1 MKIEVFALCD
11 AATESHGKLNVLG
24 TFDQLVAARLP
35 VIHPACAVALRI
47 RFDVHEAIE
56 YHIRLRMVDPDGQP
70 FMKEMEASVRPRFGE
85 DSCST
90 AINLI
95 LNMQRIKFDYFADYA
110 LLLEVNEVE
119 EASLPLRVVALKNP
133 KFT

>member
-56 YHIRLRMVDPDGQP
+56 HRIRLRMVDPDGQP
-70 FMKEMEASVRPRFGE
+70 FIKEMEASIRPRFGE
-85 DSCST
+85 DVSLS
-90 AINLI
+90 LI
-95 LNMQRIKFDYFADYA
+95 HI
-110 LLLEVNEVE
+110 
-119 EASLPLRVVALKNP
+119 
-133 KFT
+133 

>member
-11 AATESHGKLNVLG
+11 AATESHGKLNVIG
-24 TFDQLVAARLP
+24 TFDQLVAATLP

-47 RFDVHEAIE
+47 RFDVHEAVE
-56 YHIRLRMVDPDGQP
+56 HCIRLRMVDPDGQP

-85 DSCST
+85 DVSST

-95 LNMQRIKFDYFADYA
+95 LNMQRIKFDAFADYA
-110 LLLEVNEVE
+110 LLLEVNKVE

>member
-1 MKIEVFALCD
+1 MKIEVFTLCD

-24 TFDQLVAARLP
+24 TFDQLVAAKLP

-56 YHIRLRMVDPDGQP
+56 HRIRLRMLDPDGQP
-70 FMKEMEASVRPRFGE
+70 FMKEMETSVRPRFGE
-85 DSCST
+85 DVSST

-95 LNMQRIKFDYFADYA
+95 LNIQRIKFDSFADYA
-110 LLLEVNEVE
+110 LLLEVNKVE

>member
-35 VIHPACAVALRI
+35 VIHPVCAVALRI
-47 RFDVHEAIE
+47 RFDVHEAVEHRIC
-56 YHIRLRMVDPDGQP
+56 LRMVDPDGQP

-85 DSCST
+85 DVSST

-95 LNMQRIKFDYFADYA
+95 LNMQRIKFDAFADYA
-110 LLLEVNEVE
+110 LLLEVNKVE

>member
-47 RFDVHEAIE
+47 RFDAHEAIE
-56 YHIRLRMVDPDGQP
+56 HRIRLRMLDPDGQP
-70 FMKEMEASVRPRFGE
+70 FMKEMETSVRPRFRE
-85 DSCST
+85 DLSST

-95 LNMQRIKFDYFADYA
+95 LNMQRIKFDAFADYA
-110 LLLEVNEVE
+110 LLLELNGVE
-119 EASLPLRVVALKNP
+119 EASLPLRVVALK
-133 KFT
+133 KS

>member
-11 AATESHGKLNVLG
+11 AATESHGKLNLLG

-56 YHIRLRMVDPDGQP
+56 HRIRLRMVDPDGQP
-70 FMKEMEASVRPRFGE
+70 FMKEMEASVHPRFGE
-85 DSCST
+85 DLSST

-95 LNMQRIKFDYFADYA
+95 LNMQRIKFADFADYA
-110 LLLEVNEVE
+110 FLLEVNEVE
-119 EASLPLRVVALKNP
+119 EASLPLRVVALKNQ

>member
-11 AATESHGKLNVLG
+11 AATESRGKLNVLG

-47 RFDVHEAIE
+47 RFDVHEAVEHRIPT
-56 YHIRLRMVDPDGQP
+56 YGRPRWTA

-85 DSCST
+85 DISST

-95 LNMQRIKFDYFADYA
+95 LNMQRIKFDAFADYA
-110 LLLEVNEVE
+110 LMLEEIRLRKL
-119 EASLPLRVVALKNP
+119 LPLRVVALKN
-133 KFT
+133 